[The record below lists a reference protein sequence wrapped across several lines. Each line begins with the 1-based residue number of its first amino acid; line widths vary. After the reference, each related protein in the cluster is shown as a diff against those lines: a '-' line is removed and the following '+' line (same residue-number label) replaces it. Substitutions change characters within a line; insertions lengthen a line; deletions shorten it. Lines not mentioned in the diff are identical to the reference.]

1 MKNQLENL
9 ALVAD
14 FINKEN
20 LKLISDLFA
29 SLQVKNK
36 FLFLKDKCR
45 EEERDSSWEYK
56 AWSQVKSEAL
66 NKLKEKLYFKK
77 SIGKNTFHDDEIQEI
92 FSSSDEI
99 KFDLIFVASD
109 YSQGLGDNFLLNANY
124 SEIYFSRKAFTKEF
138 FDINEVIAAR
148 DFFIAT
154 QRNFGS

>member
-1 MKNQLENL
+1 MENQLENL

-14 FINKEN
+14 FIDKEN
-20 LKLISDLFA
+20 LQLISDLFNN
-29 SLQVKNK
+29 LQVKNK
-36 FLFLKDKCR
+36 YLFIKDECLSVEKNAA
-45 EEERDSSWEYK
+45 WEYK

-66 NKLKEKLYFKK
+66 TKLKEKLYLKK
-77 SIGKNTFHDDEIQEI
+77 SMGEKTFNDNEIQEI
-92 FSSSDEI
+92 FSSSDDI

-109 YSQGLGDNFLLNANY
+109 SNQGLDDNFLLNANY

-138 FDINEVIAAR
+138 FDINEVIAAK